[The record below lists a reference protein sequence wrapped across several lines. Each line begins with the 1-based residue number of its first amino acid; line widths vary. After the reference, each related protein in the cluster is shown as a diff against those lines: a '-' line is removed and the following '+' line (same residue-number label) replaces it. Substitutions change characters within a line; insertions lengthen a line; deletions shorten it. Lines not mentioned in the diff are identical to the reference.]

1 MQNSGSRQSSQGLL
15 LFRLN
20 QQQMF
25 AVGTLKVREIIP
37 YQPLSAI
44 PQSHP
49 AVTGTVHTRGHTIP
63 VIDLAA
69 AVGYR
74 PIAESEFA
82 SCSIIVTDCQRQLVG
97 FLVRKIERIIDTSW
111 RNIRAVPAAA
121 GKHIYSSGIISF
133 DDQLI
138 QLLDI
143 ELLLSRIFPM
153 EEGLLHAH
161 ISDVEQEALRRHPIL
176 LVDDSAVARKQVAEA
191 LNHVDVP
198 FDVCTDGNTALQ
210 MMKDAA
216 DRGEPYDLLVSDIEM
231 PGLDGYELAFE
242 VRNDPRLQSMY
253 IILHTSLSSE
263 ISVDR
268 AHQVGAN
275 EALTKFD
282 APVLVS
288 AMLRGVG
295 RIEEGR
301 VVSGV
306 ESRLQQ

>member
-49 AVTGTVHTRGHTIP
+49 AVAGTVHTRGHTIP

-74 PIAESEFA
+74 SVAPSEFN

-97 FLVRKIERIIDTSW
+97 FLVRKIDRIIDTSW
-111 RNIRAVPAAA
+111 RNIRAVPATA

-153 EEGLLHAH
+153 EEGLIHAH

-176 LVDDSAVARKQVAEA
+176 LVDDSVVARKQVAEA
-191 LNHVDVP
+191 LNYVDVP